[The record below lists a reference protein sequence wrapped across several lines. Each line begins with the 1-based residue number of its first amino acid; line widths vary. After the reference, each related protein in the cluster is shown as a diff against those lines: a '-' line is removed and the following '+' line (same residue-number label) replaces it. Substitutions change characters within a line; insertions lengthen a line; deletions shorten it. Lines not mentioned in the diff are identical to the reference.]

1 MKFKTLSLYRDFVD
15 FLRKKTATTQKHAK
29 IGDLL
34 LTLKLLNTAHLSS
47 ESKLTYAYLFFH
59 RDDVAGFKVPV
70 MSERLGMT
78 PELIRHTLKELAN
91 KNHIALITTLR
102 STDLTELTYYYKI
115 VDPAKYGMLDLEE
128 QQLEGG
134 EKSGQEFWG

>member
-15 FLRKKTATTQKHAK
+15 FLRKEANTAPKHVQ

-34 LTLKLLNTAHLSS
+34 LTFKLINNADLSS

-70 MSERLGMT
+70 LSERLGMT
-78 PELIRHTLKELAN
+78 PELIRNTLKELEN
-91 KNHIALITTLR
+91 KKHITLITVLR
-102 STDLTELTYYYKI
+102 ADYLSQLTYYYKI

-128 QQLEGG
+128 QQSKGG
-134 EKSGQEFWG
+134 EK

>member
-47 ESKLTYAYLFFH
+47 ESKLTYAYLFFN

-128 QQLEGG
+128 QQLKGG
-134 EKSGQEFWG
+134 EK

>member
-15 FLRKKTATTQKHAK
+15 FLRKKIATTQKHAK

-70 MSERLGMT
+70 LSERLGMAT
-78 PELIRHTLKELAN
+78 ALIRSNLQELQN
-91 KNHIALITTLR
+91 KKHIALITALR
-102 STDLTELTYYYKI
+102 DDNLSQLTYYYKI
-115 VDPAKYGMLDLEE
+115 VDLTKYGMLDLE
-128 QQLEGG
+128 
-134 EKSGQEFWG
+134 KGQFTPDE

>member
-15 FLRKKTATTQKHAK
+15 FLRKEANMAPKHAK

-34 LTLKLLNTAHLSS
+34 LTFKLINTSELSS

-70 MSERLGMT
+70 LSERLGMASA
-78 PELIRHTLKELAN
+78 LIRSNLQELQN
-91 KNHIALITTLR
+91 KKHIALITALR
-102 STDLTELTYYYKI
+102 TDDLSQLSYFYKI
-115 VDPAKYGMLDLEE
+115 VDLTKYGMLDLEKE
-128 QQLEGG
+128 QCTT
-134 EKSGQEFWG
+134 GQE

>member
-78 PELIRHTLKELAN
+78 PELIRHTLKELTN

-102 STDLTELTYYYKI
+102 STDLTELAYYYKI

-128 QQLEGG
+128 QQLKGG
-134 EKSGQEFWG
+134 EK

>member
-70 MSERLGMT
+70 LSERLGMT
-78 PELIRHTLKELAN
+78 PELIRNTLKELEN
-91 KNHIALITTLR
+91 KKHITLITVLR
-102 STDLTELTYYYKI
+102 ADYLSQLTYYYKI
-115 VDPAKYGMLDLEE
+115 VDPAKYGMLDLEK
-128 QQLEGG
+128 QQSKGG
-134 EKSGQEFWG
+134 EK

>member
-70 MSERLGMT
+70 LSERLGMT
-78 PELIRHTLKELAN
+78 PELIRNTLKELAN

-102 STDLTELTYYYKI
+102 STDLTELAYYYKI

-128 QQLEGG
+128 QQLKGG
-134 EKSGQEFWG
+134 EK